1 MHGLLYTRAPWG
13 PKKAGMNPSTYR
25 QELRCFSNKLWLLL
39 KEQDNNLG
47 FFQTEKVVLVF
58 ELVEIHLE
66 SYDLSYSID
75 IYHET

>member
-1 MHGLLYTRAPWG
+1 
-13 PKKAGMNPSTYR
+13 MNPSTYR